1 MVADPGPHRHHPLM
15 LQAMRALLDPKA
27 IAVVGA
33 SQQPG
38 RGTSVVANL
47 RDAGF
52 GGEIFAV
59 NPRYTDVLG
68 YRCFPSVNEL
78 PDTVDC
84 LVIAIPARAAC
95 DAMEQ
100 AFARGIRAAVVL
112 ASGFDDDD
120 KNGPLG
126 TRLKALADKGMAI
139 CGPNCFGIVNV
150 NTGAVAFN
158 GVVPKAL
165 LRGPVALVSQSGSLG
180 NFAFGPLIR
189 DRKLGFSYFVSCG
202 NQIGL
207 TIEDYVDYFADDPDV
222 KVIAAIVEDLKN
234 PRKLERVAAT
244 ARAKGKPLVFVQ
256 IGRTAAGQVMTQSHT
271 GALAGNAKVMAAFL
285 CRCGIVE
292 ADSYDEFVETVALF
306 AHVSPGAS
314 GNDVVLVSGSGG
326 GAALAADQLDAAGLK
341 LAKLDD
347 ATGARMRIVLPD
359 VGDVTNPIDVTGAV
373 FYDASIMGRLI
384 EAVASDPGR
393 PIIATAVNATP
404 APHDRMRRIA
414 SAIADAAR
422 NTGATIVA
430 YQVSPLGPLDAE
442 FVEILHRANVPLLM
456 GAASA
461 MNALKHLPRYRAMTV
476 MPRVAAENPKTAPL
490 DSSFMSLHRALRD
503 SGVAVIEAVLAR
515 SESESLDAFRRF
527 NTPVALKAEAPGLL
541 HKSDIGGVR
550 LNCASE
556 AAVAEAFRIVTE
568 NARRAGFNEAAAI
581 VQPMVSG
588 VAEAYAGIIDDPLYG
603 PAIVFGLGGI
613 FIEVLKDTAI
623 EMAPLSQDDALAM
636 IHRIKAAPLLL
647 GARGR
652 PRGDIAAL
660 ATLLVNLGRFA
671 VAHTGQIKTLDLNP
685 IIVRPEG
692 GGVVAVDIAVEPAD
706 RR

>member
-1 MVADPGPHRHHPLM
+1 MPRAI
-15 LQAMRALLDPKA
+15 RALLDPKA
-27 IAVVGA
+27 IAVIGA

-68 YRCFPSVNEL
+68 YRCYPTVNEL
-78 PDTVDC
+78 PAMVDC
-84 LVIAIPARAAC
+84 LIIAIPARAAC

-112 ASGFDDDD
+112 ASGFDDSEKD
-120 KNGPLG
+120 GPLR
-126 TRLKALADKGMAI
+126 TRLKTLANQGMAI

-150 NTGAVAFN
+150 KTAAVAFN

-165 LRGPVALVSQSGSLG
+165 PRGPIALVSQSGSLG

-207 TIEDYVDYFADDPDV
+207 TVEDYVEYFVDDPDV
-222 KVIAAIVEDLKN
+222 KVIAAIVEDMKN
-234 PRKLERVAAT
+234 PRKLARVAAA
-244 ARAKGKPLVFVQ
+244 ARAKGKPIVFVQ
-256 IGRTAAGQVMTQSHT
+256 IGRSTAGQVMTQSHT
-271 GALAGNAKVMAAFL
+271 GALAGNAEVLAAFL
-285 CRCGIVE
+285 HRCGIVQAE
-292 ADSYDEFVETVALF
+292 TYDEFVETVALF
-306 AHVSPGAS
+306 AHVSPIAG
-314 GNDVVLVSGSGG
+314 GHDVVLVSGSGG

-341 LAKLDD
+341 LAKLSD
-347 ATGARMRIVLPD
+347 ATGARIRTVLPE
-359 VGDVTNPIDVTGAV
+359 VGNITNPIDVTGAV
-373 FYDASIMGRLI
+373 FYDASIMGRLL
-384 EAVASDPGR
+384 EAVASDALR
-393 PIIATAVNATP
+393 PIIAVAVNAIP

-422 NTGATIVA
+422 NTSATIVA
-430 YQVSPLGPLDAE
+430 YQDSPLGPLDAE
-442 FVEILHRANVPLLM
+442 FVQILHRANVPLLM

-461 MNALKHLPRYRAMTV
+461 MSALKHLPRYRAMAAQ
-476 MPRVAAENPKTAPL
+476 PRATPENTKTALPG
-490 DSSFMSLHRALRD
+490 SSFMSLHRALRD
-503 SGVAVIEAVLAR
+503 GGVTIVDAVLAR
-515 SESESLDAFRRF
+515 SESEALDAFRRF
-527 NTPVALKAEAPGLL
+527 DSPVALKAEAPGLL

-550 LNCASE
+550 LNCGSE
-556 AAVAEAFRIVTE
+556 AAVAEAFRTVTE
-568 NARRAGFNEAAAI
+568 NAGRAGFSDAAAI

-588 VAEAYAGIIDDPLYG
+588 LAEAYVGIIDDPLYG

-613 FIEVLKDTAI
+613 FVEVLKDTAI
-623 EMAPLSQDDALAM
+623 EMAPLSQDDARAM

-652 PRGDIAAL
+652 PRGDIEAL
-660 ATLLVNLGRFA
+660 ATLLVNLSRFA
-671 VAHTGQIKTLDLNP
+671 VAHAGQIKTLDLNP
-685 IIVRPEG
+685 IMVKPEG
-692 GGVVAVDIAVEPAD
+692 EGAVAVDIAVELGVTAKPIN
-706 RR
+706 

>member
-1 MVADPGPHRHHPLM
+1 MSVST
-15 LQAMRALLDPKA
+15 QAMRALLDPKG

-52 GGEIFAV
+52 SGEIVAV
-59 NPRYTDVLG
+59 NPRYADVLG
-68 YRCFPSVNEL
+68 YRCYPAVKEL
-78 PDTVDC
+78 PDTIDC
-84 LVIAIPARAAC
+84 LVIAIPAPAAC

-100 AFARGIRAAVVL
+100 AFAHGIRAAVVL

-120 KNGPLG
+120 ENGALG
-126 TRLKALADKGMAI
+126 TRLKTLADKGMAI

-150 NTGAVAFN
+150 KTGAVAFN

-165 LRGPVALVSQSGSLG
+165 PRGPIALVSQSGSLG

-207 TIEDYVDYFADDPDV
+207 TVEDYAEYFAADPDV

-244 ARAKGKPLVFVQ
+244 ARANGKSLVFVQ
-256 IGRTAAGQVMTQSHT
+256 IGRTDAGQVMTQSHT
-271 GALAGNAKVMAAFL
+271 GALAGNAEVLAAFL
-285 CRCGIVE
+285 RRCGIVQAE
-292 ADSYDEFVETVALF
+292 SYDEFVETVALF
-306 AHVSPGAS
+306 AHVSLGAG

-326 GAALAADQLDAAGLK
+326 GAALAADQLDTAGLK
-341 LAKLDD
+341 LAQLSD
-347 ATGARMRIVLPD
+347 ATGARIRTVLPEI
-359 VGDVTNPIDVTGAV
+359 GGVTNPIDVTGAV
-373 FYDASIMGRLI
+373 FYDASIMGRLL
-384 EAVASDPGR
+384 EAVASDESR
-393 PIIATAVNATP
+393 PIIAAAVNAIP

-422 NTGATIVA
+422 NTGAPIVA

-461 MNALKHLPRYRAMTV
+461 MNAIKHLPRYRTIAV
-476 MPRVAAENPKTAPL
+476 QLRAAAEPATAALPG
-490 DSSFMSLHRALRD
+490 SSFMDLHRTLRD
-503 SGVAVIEAVLAR
+503 SGVAVVDAILAR
-515 SESESLDAFRRF
+515 SESEALDAFHRF
-527 NTPVALKAEAPGLL
+527 KAPVALKAEAPGLL
-541 HKSDIGGVR
+541 HKSDIGCVR

-556 AAVAEAFRIVTE
+556 ADVAEAFRAVTE
-568 NARRAGFNEAAAI
+568 NARRAGFPEAAAI
-581 VQPMVSG
+581 VQPMTSG
-588 VAEAYAGIIDDPLYG
+588 IAEAYAGIIDDPHYG

-613 FIEVLKDTAI
+613 FVEVLKDTAI

-652 PRGDIAAL
+652 RRGDIEAL
-660 ATLLVNLGRFA
+660 ATLLVNLSHFA
-671 VAHTGQIKTLDLNP
+671 VPHAGQIKALDLNP
-685 IIVRPEG
+685 IIVRSEG
-692 GGVVAVDIAVEPAD
+692 EGVVAVDIAAEPAD
-706 RR
+706 RH